1 MYIQLILKTNKVKN
15 IKDTAPFILISW
27 AWVKTVPVPST
38 VGQCSIA
45 DGHVLAS
52 GSCTSGSVA
61 ILLIINRCLLS
72 GPKILKRFFQQCQG
86 CPNKKEETLVQSHTR
101 CQMGN
106 VLLNSGM

>member
-61 ILLIINRCLLS
+61 ILLIINRCLLL
-72 GPKILKRFFQQCQG
+72 GPKILKSEKSLSSSARTVLVRR
-86 CPNKKEETLVQSHTR
+86 KKHLSSPIHGVRWEMFS
-101 CQMGN
+101 
-106 VLLNSGM
+106 